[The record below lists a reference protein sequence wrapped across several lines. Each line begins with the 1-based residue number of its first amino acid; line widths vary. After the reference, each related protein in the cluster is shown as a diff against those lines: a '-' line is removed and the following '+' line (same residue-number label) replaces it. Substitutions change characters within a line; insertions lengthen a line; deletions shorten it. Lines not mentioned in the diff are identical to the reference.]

1 MTCVLATV
9 LMTVNVVVVV
19 EGSSSS
25 SSSVTRVD
33 RVKFARKWMDE
44 AKARGGLDA
53 SEGVDLG
60 DAAEGGEGDDAFGF
74 ASVNGRLGL
83 RVGSTPVEKME
94 AYVRVR
100 WNETIHPSA
109 YDAREHPLGAAL
121 AALRSEHGK
130 DEKTALVLCLIY
142 ERFERREESAFMDY
156 FRAMPEEFDTPTFWS
171 DASAKELRGSDT
183 YEKDIVDEFKL
194 INKMWGGL
202 RRRVFDVY
210 TDVFTQSSSKSLYAL
225 RWAWA
230 VVHSRAVRVSG
241 KEGPALVPV
250 LDMIRECGVSSGVT
264 GDGDDDNDDDG
275 DSSGKDAE
283 AEDAGFAVY
292 DKHADEVV
300 VYAKRDYRPNEEICE
315 RFGSWN
321 NGESLQHFG
330 YLPDVDED
338 DMRNCVLMILEPE
351 KRYSDTILKAGF
363 DVPWRVCVPR
373 SPTQASLDLFAAYA
387 ELAEGRRV
395 DIDESGVPRN
405 VSRVGALNLINERL
419 TRYPTT
425 IDQDEYALRVMRES
439 HDEFSKSIRD
449 GSLALLERA
458 RLEAKMHEVRRS
470 ALAIELRFR
479 EKKILKTL
487 ADRIS
492 FSVDAGSDNVKDEL

>member
-1 MTCVLATV
+1 MTGVLTTV
-9 LMTVNVVVVV
+9 MMMFLMTVDVVVV
-19 EGSSSS
+19 EG

-53 SEGVDLG
+53 SEGVDLRDPG
-60 DAAEGGEGDDAFGF
+60 EGGEVENGFDF
-74 ASVNGRLGL
+74 ASGNGRLGL

-230 VVHSRAVRVSG
+230 VVHSRAVRVRG

-250 LDMIRECGVSSGVT
+250 LDMIRECGGS
-264 GDGDDDNDDDG
+264 DDRDD
-275 DSSGKDAE
+275 DSSGDDAE
-283 AEDAGFAVY
+283 TMGAEKEVEDAGFAVY

-300 VYAKRDYRPNEEICE
+300 VYAKRDYRPNEDICE

-395 DIDESGVPRN
+395 DIDESGVPQN

-492 FSVDAGSDNVKDEL
+492 YSAIHAGSGSDNAKDEL

>member
-1 MTCVLATV
+1 MVVAVTLVAVMVMTLGDAA
-9 LMTVNVVVVV
+9 
-19 EGSSSS
+19 EGSA
-25 SSSVTRVD
+25 VTRID
-33 RVKFARKWMDE
+33 RVKFARKWMDD

-53 SEGVDLG
+53 SEGVDVG
-60 DAAEGGEGDDAFGF
+60 DATEDGDDGF
-74 ASVNGRLGL
+74 AVGGGGRLGL

-142 ERFERREESAFMDY
+142 ERFERRDESVFMDY

-171 DASAKELRGSDT
+171 ETSAKELRGSDT
-183 YEKDIVDEFKL
+183 YEKDIVEEFKL

-241 KEGPALVPV
+241 KEGLALVPV
-250 LDMIRECGVSSGVT
+250 LDMIHECGGGGGGGDSGS
-264 GDGDDDNDDDG
+264 DDDG
-275 DSSGKDAE
+275 IDSGENSEEMGVDRE

-300 VYAKRDYRPNEEICE
+300 VYAKRDYRPNEDICE

-387 ELAEGRRV
+387 ELAAGRRV

-405 VSRVGALNLINERL
+405 VSRIGALNIINERL

-439 HDEFSKSIRD
+439 RDEFSKSIRD
-449 GSLALLERA
+449 GSLALLERVQ
-458 RLEAKMHEVRRS
+458 LEAKMHEVRRS

-492 FSVDAGSDNVKDEL
+492 LSVNAGSGVKDEL

>member
-9 LMTVNVVVVV
+9 LMTVNVVV
-19 EGSSSS
+19 EG
-25 SSSVTRVD
+25 SSVTRVD

-53 SEGVDLG
+53 SEGVDVG
-60 DAAEGGEGDDAFGF
+60 DAGEGGGDDAFDGF
-74 ASVNGRLGL
+74 ASGDGRLGL

-100 WNETIHPSA
+100 WNETIHPSS

-241 KEGPALVPV
+241 KEGLALVPV
-250 LDMIRECGVSSGVT
+250 LDMIRECGVSSGGV
-264 GDGDDDNDDDG
+264 GDGDDKDDD
-275 DSSGKDAE
+275 DDDDASGEDAE

-300 VYAKRDYRPNEEICE
+300 VYAKRDYRPNEDICE

-492 FSVDAGSDNVKDEL
+492 YSTVDAGSGSDDVKDEL